1 MKAKKGLEKILS
13 AVVLLLLAICG
24 LTLGVKYID
33 VTKVGFLIENKKL
46 VKILLSVIIVIL
58 TVISF
63 IFQLNDNKFAL
74 KLTIIFLVL
83 LSVVF
88 AGLYVLK
95 ISGLDEKI
103 SNVESLRSYVSS
115 YGNLIVPVFISLQFL
130 QVLFLPIPSIVLH
143 SAGIALFGFEL
154 GVTYSVLGVVTAS
167 IIAFFIGKKLGVQA
181 VKWLIGEDNLNRG
194 LALIKGRDKL
204 FLTVAFLFPFF
215 PDDLLCFVAG
225 VSGVSTKFFIV
236 MVSVT
241 RAIEIT
247 VTSFFVSGKF
257 LSLTSWIGFVIL
269 LIFLAITVII
279 CIVIYKRLFKS
290 AKGA

>member
-63 IFQLNDNKFAL
+63 IFQLNDNKFSL

>member
-143 SAGIALFGFEL
+143 SSGIALFGFEL

-279 CIVIYKRLFKS
+279 CIIIYKRLFKS

>member
-1 MKAKKGLEKILS
+1 MKTKKGLEKILS

-257 LSLTSWIGFVIL
+257 LNLTSWIGFVIL